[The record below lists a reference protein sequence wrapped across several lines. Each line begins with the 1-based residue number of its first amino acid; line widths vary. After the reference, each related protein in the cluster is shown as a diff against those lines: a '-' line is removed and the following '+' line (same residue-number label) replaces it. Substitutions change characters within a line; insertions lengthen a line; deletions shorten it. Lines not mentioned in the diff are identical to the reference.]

1 MRCRNNR
8 SAHGGFTLI
17 EAMVA
22 TVIVATGGSALMV
35 ALASGTTINANA
47 REMTQATYLA
57 QEVREWTYRL
67 PLSDPDGPDPQGFV
81 DDIGNLTNVSYSPPL
96 NGLGLPL
103 TGMSDWTQKITVTWR
118 NSQDLSQVVPS
129 SASDI
134 ARIQVDILHSGKTV
148 LTNFWF
154 VSKRTSP

>member
-1 MRCRNNR
+1 
-8 SAHGGFTLI
+8 
-17 EAMVA
+17 
-22 TVIVATGGSALMV
+22 MV
-35 ALASGTTINANA
+35 ALASGTTINASA

-67 PLSDPDGPDPQGFV
+67 PFSDPDGADPQGFV

-96 NGLGLPL
+96 NGLGQPV
-103 TGMSDWTQKITVTWR
+103 TGMTDWTQKITVTWR
-118 NSQDLSQVVPS
+118 NSQDLSQIVAS

-154 VSKRTSP
+154 VSKRTAP